1 MKRKKLLI
9 LAAFIAIGGGTVS
22 ICAQSGRERPST
34 GTKSNQRPPEP
45 APSLSPT
52 PLAEAQP
59 ESSVAAED
67 GEVIKVDTQ
76 LVTIPVRVMDKK
88 GRFVGGLAKES
99 FKVFEDGVKK
109 EIALFSNEQQ
119 PFTVALVLDMSPS
132 STFKVGEIQSA
143 AIAFI
148 DQLRPQDKVM
158 VISFDEQAHM
168 LCEATNDR
176 KAIYRAIKST
186 KVANG
191 TSLYEAIDLTI
202 NNRMRR
208 IEGRKAVILF
218 TDGVDTTSIRSTAG
232 NNLSDAMELDAL
244 IYPIRYDTYADV
256 QNIKNKTM
264 IPPPPI
270 LGPASLPGSNPF
282 PIPVPSAGQAN
293 SKGTTVEDYERAR
306 EYLDQLALRTSG
318 TVYLAST
325 RGDLTESFAKIASE
339 LREFYSLGI
348 YPADVKIGKI
358 RKLKVKVD
366 QPGLAVRA
374 RDNYVVGKK
383 DTKTK

>member
-1 MKRKKLLI
+1 MTTIKLLA
-9 LAAFIAIGGGTVS
+9 LAAGIAITGVS
-22 ICAQSGRERPST
+22 GNIVAQSGREKSSV
-34 GTKSNQRPPEP
+34 GIKSNQRPPN
-45 APSLSPT
+45 PSPSPT
-52 PLAEAQP
+52 PLAEP
-59 ESSVAAED
+59 EPENSVVAGDTEI
-67 GEVIKVDTQ
+67 IKVDTQ
-76 LVTIPVRVMDKK
+76 LVTIPVRVMDRD

-99 FKVFEDGVKK
+99 FKVFEDGIEK

-119 PFTVALVLDMSPS
+119 PFTVALVVDMSPS
-132 STFKVGEIQSA
+132 STFKVDEIQSA

-158 VISFDEQAHM
+158 VISFDQNAHM

-186 KVANG
+186 KVGLG
-191 TSLYEAIDLTI
+191 TSLYEAIDLVI
-202 NNRMRR
+202 NKRLNR
-208 IEGRKAVILF
+208 IEGRKAIILF
-218 TDGVDTTSIRSTAG
+218 TDGVDTTSLRATAG

-256 QNIKNKTM
+256 QAMKNKSS
-264 IPPPPI
+264 IPAPPI
-270 LGPASLPGSNPF
+270 LGPISLPGGTPF
-282 PIPVPSAGQAN
+282 PIPLPSAGQTDT
-293 SKGTTVEDYERAR
+293 KGTTVEEYEAAR

-325 RGDLTESFAKIASE
+325 RGDLTASFAKIASE
-339 LREFYSLGI
+339 LREFYSLGV
-348 YPADVKIGKI
+348 YPDDIKIGKV

-366 QPGLAVRA
+366 RPGLAVRA

-383 DTKTK
+383 EYTKK